1 MFHIGVFSN
10 LWVIF
15 GALMMTLLQ
24 LLFTYWP
31 PMQKLFGSATIG
43 YDEWLLILSVAM
55 SIHLIVGLE
64 KLLRRHF

>member
-1 MFHIGVFSN
+1 
-10 LWVIF
+10 
-15 GALMMTLLQ
+15 
-24 LLFTYWP
+24 
-31 PMQKLFGSATIG
+31 MQKLFGSATIG